1 MHTASV
7 AVKQDFTTDD
17 GVFTGEDQALRFTIY
32 DDTTGAAKDITGWT
46 IEFKLASSQTS
57 AALVTKSAT
66 LTTPASG
73 ICTVTLSAADL
84 AAAVGIYF
92 YSLTRTDAGNVQ
104 VLAYGAFVVQG
115 RPS

>member
-1 MHTASV
+1 M

-17 GVFTGEDQALRFTIY
+17 GVFTGEDQTLRFTVY

-46 IEFKLASSQTS
+46 IEFKLAQAQTA
-57 AALVTKSAT
+57 AALITKSAT

-73 ICTVTLSAADL
+73 VCSVALSAADL
-84 AAAVGIYF
+84 AAAVGVYF
-92 YSLTRTDAGNVQ
+92 YSLTRVDAANVQ
-104 VLAYGAFVVQG
+104 VLAYGTFVVQG